1 MYLKDQKADF
11 CFLQETFSKA
21 SDEAIWRNEWGGQ
34 IYFSHGTCH
43 SKGVCV
49 LINRAVKEKVTCTFS
64 DTSGRIILI
73 NITYNG
79 LKLSLCNIYAPNDH
93 TQQLGFIQELN
104 CLLIDKAEI
113 ATLIVGGDWNC
124 TLEKKDKKG
133 GVPWRPTAYRN
144 LVKITMDS
152 LDLVDIQRTRHPK
165 LNAFSYVSKALGV
178 KSRID
183 FFLVAKHLTKFVK
196 KVDIQTSI
204 APDHNTICLLLSWPD
219 EHPRGPGFWKFNNT
233 LLDDEEYTS
242 KIRELYPELR
252 KKYSDVKDQQL
263 FWELMK
269 MEIRTVTISFAKG
282 KAQTIKKCETVIKEQ
297 LDELDKKICNSQNLD
312 NINDT
317 LKQYDDL
324 KKELQQHYDNKG
336 KAAIFRSKCRWVE
349 EGEKATKYF
358 FNLEKRNYNRK
369 TINEIKLDNEETTTD
384 EKQILSMIKM
394 YYDDLYNSTTTE
406 TQDNFETFI
415 ENLEIPKLDDKERDE
430 LDGPLTYEE
439 CKKSLEAFQNGK
451 SPGVDGLTVEFYK
464 HFFDLIG
471 LDLLASLNRAYELGR
486 LSISQRRGIITL
498 LPKEDADLMLLQ
510 NWRPIT
516 LLNVDY
522 KIASKAIAMRIEPM
536 LPNLV
541 HPDQTGFVKGRYIG
555 ENIRLIFDIMEQT
568 KVNNIPG
575 ILISVDFKKAFDS
588 LEWSC
593 IQSTLQKFNFGD
605 SLRKW
610 IKIFYTDIESA
621 ALNNGFATDWFK
633 PSRGVRQ
640 GCPLSPF
647 LFILTAEVLSNK
659 IRQNPTVKG
668 IRLFGSEVKL
678 SQFADDTNLFC
689 GDLASVEQALDIVN
703 VFGKFSGL
711 MLNVEKTKAI
721 WLGKWSK
728 NKTKPLGMKWVNSPT
743 KFLGIFASYDE
754 KGNNQMNFNLKVQ
767 KLQTNLDMWNSRGLT
782 LYGKVLIIKSLGL
795 SNLIYSISNTNV
807 PKEIV
812 STVKDKMFR
821 FLWKNKK
828 DKIKRTSLYQDFSNG
843 GLRMVDIE
851 LTIRSLRLAWIQ
863 RLIFGNKGNWKN
875 VPDHF
880 FKKHGGLNFLLRCN
894 YDTKYLGHFP
904 EFYRDILIAFDEIK
918 TLYNYDQGNDIIL
931 FNNKDI
937 LVDGK
942 PIFIREWFN
951 KGIHTIQELLNENG
965 QYLTFQD
972 FQIKYHCKTNFLQ
985 FYQILSAIPGF
996 LKEKARTL
1004 GQNPM
1009 LNYSENYTS
1018 FLLNQN
1024 TEINLE
1030 KFKARDYYHLLL
1042 AKKHQSL
1049 PTGPKRWGTD
1059 LSMDT
1064 EDWKEIFSANPK
1076 LCKENKLKEFQFKF
1090 IHRIVVTKKE
1100 LFKYGIH
1107 ADSDCTYCSE
1117 PDSIDHTFI
1126 NCTFTRTFARNVI
1139 DWFNVQNGSSFQPDT
1154 KEMLF
1159 SSCKYPNNPVLER
1172 KVNYTLLFMKYYIY
1186 TSKLNNNL
1194 LCLTDFSNKLNL
1206 KYKVENLKQ

>member
-1 MYLKDQKADF
+1 M
-11 CFLQETFSKA
+11 
-21 SDEAIWRNEWGGQ
+21 
-34 IYFSHGTCH
+34 
-43 SKGVCV
+43 
-49 LINRAVKEKVTCTFS
+49 
-64 DTSGRIILI
+64 
-73 NITYNG
+73 
-79 LKLSLCNIYAPNDH
+79 
-93 TQQLGFIQELN
+93 
-104 CLLIDKAEI
+104 
-113 ATLIVGGDWNC
+113 
-124 TLEKKDKKG
+124 
-133 GVPWRPTAYRN
+133 
-144 LVKITMDS
+144 
-152 LDLVDIQRTRHPK
+152 
-165 LNAFSYVSKALGV
+165 
-178 KSRID
+178 
-183 FFLVAKHLTKFVK
+183 
-196 KVDIQTSI
+196 
-204 APDHNTICLLLSWPD
+204 
-219 EHPRGPGFWKFNNT
+219 
-233 LLDDEEYTS
+233 
-242 KIRELYPELR
+242 
-252 KKYSDVKDQQL
+252 
-263 FWELMK
+263 
-269 MEIRTVTISFAKG
+269 
-282 KAQTIKKCETVIKEQ
+282 
-297 LDELDKKICNSQNLD
+297 
-312 NINDT
+312 
-317 LKQYDDL
+317 
-324 KKELQQHYDNKG
+324 
-336 KAAIFRSKCRWVE
+336 
-349 EGEKATKYF
+349 
-358 FNLEKRNYNRK
+358 
-369 TINEIKLDNEETTTD
+369 
-384 EKQILSMIKM
+384 
-394 YYDDLYNSTTTE
+394 
-406 TQDNFETFI
+406 
-415 ENLEIPKLDDKERDE
+415 
-430 LDGPLTYEE
+430 
-439 CKKSLEAFQNGK
+439 
-451 SPGVDGLTVEFYK
+451 
-464 HFFDLIG
+464 
-471 LDLLASLNRAYELGR
+471 
-486 LSISQRRGIITL
+486 
-498 LPKEDADLMLLQ
+498 
-510 NWRPIT
+510 
-516 LLNVDY
+516 
-522 KIASKAIAMRIEPM
+522 
-536 LPNLV
+536 
-541 HPDQTGFVKGRYIG
+541 
-555 ENIRLIFDIMEQT
+555 
-568 KVNNIPG
+568 
-575 ILISVDFKKAFDS
+575 
-588 LEWSC
+588 
-593 IQSTLQKFNFGD
+593 STLAFFV
-605 SLRKW
+605 
-610 IKIFYTDIESA
+610 Y
-621 ALNNGFATDWFK
+621 LNG
-633 PSRGVRQ
+633 R
-640 GCPLSPF
+640 
-647 LFILTAEVLSNK
+647 VLSNK

-951 KGIHTIQELLNENG
+951 KGIHTIQELLNENC

-996 LKEKARTL
+996 LKEKARTP

-1009 LNYSENYTS
+1009 LNYSENCTS

-1059 LSMDT
+1059 LSMDA

-1172 KVNYTLLFMKYYIY
+1172 KVNYTLLFMKYYIC
-1186 TSKLNNNL
+1186 K
-1194 LCLTDFSNKLNL
+1194 
-1206 KYKVENLKQ
+1206 

>member
-1 MYLKDQKADF
+1 
-11 CFLQETFSKA
+11 
-21 SDEAIWRNEWGGQ
+21 
-34 IYFSHGTCH
+34 
-43 SKGVCV
+43 
-49 LINRAVKEKVTCTFS
+49 
-64 DTSGRIILI
+64 
-73 NITYNG
+73 
-79 LKLSLCNIYAPNDH
+79 
-93 TQQLGFIQELN
+93 
-104 CLLIDKAEI
+104 
-113 ATLIVGGDWNC
+113 
-124 TLEKKDKKG
+124 
-133 GVPWRPTAYRN
+133 
-144 LVKITMDS
+144 
-152 LDLVDIQRTRHPK
+152 
-165 LNAFSYVSKALGV
+165 
-178 KSRID
+178 
-183 FFLVAKHLTKFVK
+183 
-196 KVDIQTSI
+196 
-204 APDHNTICLLLSWPD
+204 
-219 EHPRGPGFWKFNNT
+219 
-233 LLDDEEYTS
+233 
-242 KIRELYPELR
+242 
-252 KKYSDVKDQQL
+252 
-263 FWELMK
+263 
-269 MEIRTVTISFAKG
+269 
-282 KAQTIKKCETVIKEQ
+282 
-297 LDELDKKICNSQNLD
+297 
-312 NINDT
+312 
-317 LKQYDDL
+317 
-324 KKELQQHYDNKG
+324 
-336 KAAIFRSKCRWVE
+336 
-349 EGEKATKYF
+349 
-358 FNLEKRNYNRK
+358 
-369 TINEIKLDNEETTTD
+369 
-384 EKQILSMIKM
+384 
-394 YYDDLYNSTTTE
+394 
-406 TQDNFETFI
+406 
-415 ENLEIPKLDDKERDE
+415 
-430 LDGPLTYEE
+430 
-439 CKKSLEAFQNGK
+439 
-451 SPGVDGLTVEFYK
+451 
-464 HFFDLIG
+464 
-471 LDLLASLNRAYELGR
+471 
-486 LSISQRRGIITL
+486 
-498 LPKEDADLMLLQ
+498 
-510 NWRPIT
+510 
-516 LLNVDY
+516 
-522 KIASKAIAMRIEPM
+522 
-536 LPNLV
+536 
-541 HPDQTGFVKGRYIG
+541 
-555 ENIRLIFDIMEQT
+555 MEQT

-610 IKIFYTDIESA
+610 IKICYTDIESA

-743 KFLGIFASYDE
+743 KFPGIFASYDE

-828 DKIKRTSLYQDFSNG
+828 DKIKRTSLYRDFSNG

-894 YDTKYLGHFP
+894 Y
-904 EFYRDILIAFDEIK
+904 
-918 TLYNYDQGNDIIL
+918 
-931 FNNKDI
+931 
-937 LVDGK
+937 
-942 PIFIREWFN
+942 

-996 LKEKARTL
+996 LKEKARTRL

-1126 NCTFTRTFARNVI
+1126 KCTFTRTFARNVI

-1186 TSKLNNNL
+1186 ASKLNNNL

-1206 KYKVENLKQ
+1206 KYKMENLKQ